1 MEKENITTIQVSK
14 ETREELKN
22 LGKKGETYNEIIRKL
37 LESARECEKK

>member
-1 MEKENITTIQVSK
+1 MEKEDITTIQVSK
-14 ETREELKN
+14 EIREELRN